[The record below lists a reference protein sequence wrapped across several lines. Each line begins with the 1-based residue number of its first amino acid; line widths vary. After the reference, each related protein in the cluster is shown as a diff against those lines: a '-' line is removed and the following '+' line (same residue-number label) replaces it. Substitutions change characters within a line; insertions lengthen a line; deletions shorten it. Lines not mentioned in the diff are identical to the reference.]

1 MIVVRCKE
9 SEYVFMNIIYLFLKI
24 PIIYV
29 QLMNLRFIEIIRSN
43 TLYVNW
49 WKIVNLNNV
58 LYIDFNGESNRS
70 TLINEL

>member
-1 MIVVRCKE
+1 MIVIECKE
-9 SEYVFMNIIYLFLKI
+9 SEYLFMSVIYLFLMI
-24 PIIYV
+24 VIIYV

-58 LYIDFNGESNRS
+58 YTQILTERVIGQ
-70 TLINEL
+70 L

>member
-1 MIVVRCKE
+1 MSV
-9 SEYVFMNIIYLFLKI
+9 IYLFLTI
-24 PIIYV
+24 AIIYV

-70 TLINEL
+70 TLINEH

>member
-1 MIVVRCKE
+1 
-9 SEYVFMNIIYLFLKI
+9 MNIIYLFLKI

-70 TLINEL
+70 TLINER

>member
-9 SEYVFMNIIYLFLKI
+9 SEYVFMSVIYLFLTI

-70 TLINEL
+70 TLINER

>member
-70 TLINEL
+70 TLINER